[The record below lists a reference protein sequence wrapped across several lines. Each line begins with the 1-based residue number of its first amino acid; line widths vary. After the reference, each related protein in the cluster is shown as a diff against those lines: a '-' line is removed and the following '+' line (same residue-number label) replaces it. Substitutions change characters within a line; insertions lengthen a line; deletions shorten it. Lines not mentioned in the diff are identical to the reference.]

1 MTNNPYFTLTFFT
14 RKPRSEGYTDHKV
27 YVRITVAGQQTDLAI
42 GRAVSPE
49 NWDQKRKMSKGRSR
63 RDQELNRY
71 LDEIRAKFNEIY
83 TALIRDK
90 KLVNPITMRDMFLG
104 KAEKPKMLCE
114 IFTESNIKRKE
125 EMERGDM
132 VNATYLRWKR
142 CVTYLGEF
150 FRLTMNVDD
159 IPVRDLTAGIIDD
172 FEHFLRVSKNCAN
185 NTAVKY
191 LRYLKN
197 TVQYAISH
205 KWITED
211 PFIGRKFHRTHAKR
225 QFLTE
230 AEIMAIMKLDFTMLP
245 RLEVVRDTFVF
256 CCFTGLAFCDIKSL
270 RRSNIEKDSD
280 GNMWIRKSREKTG
293 ELSIIPLLDVP
304 KQIADKYAGHPTV
317 ADTGVVLPVYT
328 NQKMNAFLKEIGEL
342 AKISKPLSTHI
353 ARHTF
358 ASLSLSNHVPLES
371 IQKMLGHSDIKT
383 TQIYAK
389 MQDKTVYEDMQTMR
403 NKFNG
408 LNIADQPGN

>member
-1 MTNNPYFTLTFFT
+1 MPNNPYFTLTFFT

-27 YVRITVAGQQTDLAI
+27 YVRITVAGQYTDLSI
-42 GRAVSPE
+42 GRSISPE
-49 NWDQKRKMSKGRSR
+49 NWDQKRKMSRGRTR

-71 LDEIRAKFNEIY
+71 LDEIRAKFSEIH

-90 KLVNPITMRDMFLG
+90 KLVNPITMRDAFLG

-114 IFTESNIKRKE
+114 IFTEVNEKRKE

-159 IPVRDLTAGIIDD
+159 IPVRDVTAGMVDD

-197 TVQYAISH
+197 TIQYAISH

-230 AEIMAIMKLDFTMLP
+230 DELMAIMSLDFTNLP
-245 RLEVVRDTFVF
+245 RLETVRDTFVF
-256 CCFTGLAFCDIKSL
+256 CCFTGLAFCDIMSL
-270 RRSNIEKDSD
+270 KRSDMGKDGE

-293 ELSIIPLLDVP
+293 ELSIIPMLDVP
-304 KQIADKYAGHPTV
+304 RQIADKYAAHP
-317 ADTGVVLPVYT
+317 AVVTSGAVIPVCS
-328 NQKMNAFLKEIGEL
+328 NQKMNAFLKEIATL
-342 AKISKPLSTHI
+342 AKISKPLTTHI

-408 LNIADQPGN
+408 LNINQQ

>member
-27 YVRITVAGQQTDLAI
+27 YVRISVAGQQTDLAI
-42 GRAVSPE
+42 GRSVNPE
-49 NWDQKRKMSKGRSR
+49 NWNQKRKLSKGRSR
-63 RDQELNRY
+63 RDLELNKY
-71 LDEIRAKFNEIY
+71 LDEIRARFCEIH
-83 TALIRDK
+83 TNLVREK
-90 KLVNPITMRDMFLG
+90 KLVNPIVMRDLFLG
-104 KAEKPKMLCE
+104 KVEKPKMLCE
-114 IFTESNIKRKE
+114 IFTESNVKRKE

-132 VNATYLRWKR
+132 VNATYLRWER

-150 FRLTMNVDD
+150 LRLTMNVDD
-159 IPVRDLTAGIIDD
+159 IPVRDVTAGMIDD

-197 TVQYAISH
+197 TIQYAIAH

-211 PFIGRKFHRTHAKR
+211 PFIGRKFHRTQAKR

-230 AEIMAIMKLDFTMLP
+230 AEIMEILKLDFSMMP
-245 RLEVVRDTFVF
+245 RLELVRDTFVF

-270 RRSNIEKDSD
+270 QWSDIEKDRD

-293 ELSIIPLLDVP
+293 ELSIIPMLEVP
-304 KQIADKYAGHPTV
+304 RQIADKYVNHPV
-317 ADTGVVLPVYT
+317 AISTGVVLPVCS
-328 NQKMNAFLKEIGEL
+328 NQKMNAYLKEIADL
-342 AKISKPLSTHI
+342 AKITKPLTTHI

-358 ASLSLSNHVPLES
+358 ASLSLNNHVPLES

-389 MQDKTVYEDMQTMR
+389 IQDQTVYEDMQTMR
-403 NKFNG
+403 NRFDRLSINR
-408 LNIADQPGN
+408 

>member
-14 RKPRSEGYTDHKV
+14 RKPRSAGYTDHKV

-49 NWDQKRKMSKGRSR
+49 NWDQKRKMSKGRTR

-104 KAEKPKMLCE
+104 NAERPKMLCE

-150 FRLTMNVDD
+150 FQLTMNVDD

-197 TVQYAISH
+197 TIQYAISH

-211 PFIGRKFHRTHAKR
+211 PFIGRKFHRTNAKR

-230 AEIMAIMKLDFTMLP
+230 DELMAIMSLDFTNLP
-245 RLEVVRDTFVF
+245 RLETVRDTFVF
-256 CCFTGLAFCDIKSL
+256 CCFTGLAFCDIMSL
-270 RRSNIEKDSD
+270 KRSDMEKDGE

-293 ELSIIPLLDVP
+293 ELSIIPMLDVP
-304 KQIADKYAGHPTV
+304 RQIADKYAAHP
-317 ADTGVVLPVYT
+317 AVVTSGAVIPVCS
-328 NQKMNAFLKEIGEL
+328 NQKMNAFLKEIATL
-342 AKISKPLSTHI
+342 AKISKPLTTHI
-353 ARHTF
+353 ARHF
-358 ASLSLSNHVPLES
+358 DLPLCLKMNSL
-371 IQKMLGHSDIKT
+371 QKFVS
-383 TQIYAK
+383 
-389 MQDKTVYEDMQTMR
+389 R
-403 NKFNG
+403 
-408 LNIADQPGN
+408 